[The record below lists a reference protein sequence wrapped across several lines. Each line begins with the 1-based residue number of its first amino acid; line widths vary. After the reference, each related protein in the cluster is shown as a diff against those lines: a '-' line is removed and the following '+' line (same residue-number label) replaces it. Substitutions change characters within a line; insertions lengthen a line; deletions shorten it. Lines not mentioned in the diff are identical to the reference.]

1 MKFFFSL
8 LLAASPILV
17 FSQVGRQEIPLKNAS
32 EIFIFGELSGVHIT
46 TGGTNTIAIN
56 HVLTVNG
63 EDQPELRQLDII
75 REGGMIKILEKQP
88 TAELIH
94 DKFPG
99 KGMNVAHGPNKK
111 NSGDYGGK
119 RVVAYLEIV
128 VPAGVKISAETV
140 YGELKAQDVT
150 EMPMAKSKYGV
161 VEVVFAA
168 NARINGLDYESEY
181 QSVDVTLP
189 ANTSANLHLRTTF
202 GSMFTDFDFP
212 IKANMDQVG
221 HGHGHKSQPIN
232 AELNGGGRDI
242 NLRAKY
248 QNIYLRKL
256 E

>member
-1 MKFFFSL
+1 MKFFLSL

-17 FSQVGRQEIPLKNAS
+17 FSQTGRQEIPLKNAS
-32 EIFIFGELSGVHIT
+32 EIFVFGDLSGVHIS
-46 TGGTNTIAIN
+46 TGGTNSITIN

-63 EDQPELRQLDII
+63 EDQPELRQLDIV
-75 REGGMIKILEKQP
+75 RSGGTIKILEKKP

-94 DKFPG
+94 DKFPS

-111 NSGDYGGK
+111 DSGDYKGK

-140 YGELKAQDVT
+140 YGELNAQDVT

-168 NARINGLDYESEY
+168 NARINGLDYESEF

-189 ANTSANLHLRTTF
+189 GNTSADLHLRTTF
-202 GSMFTDFDFP
+202 GNMFTDFDFP
-212 IKANMDQVG
+212 ITANMDQAG
-221 HGHGHKSQPIN
+221 RNHGYKSQPID
-232 AELNGGGRDI
+232 AKLNGGGRDI

-248 QNIYLRKL
+248 QNIYLRKR
-256 E
+256 